1 MISLETRLKILKGV
15 LMVNIITEKG
25 RGIEKDENIK
35 MCVDAAEKSGED
47 SLNLDEWIDWLRR
60 EVRYATGKMS
70 AEERAQYEEEKEE
83 EGRQLAE
90 REYEYD
96 AAYARSYREEHY
108 RDEWDDRLDDIARS
122 VGATRF

>member
-15 LMVNIITEKG
+15 LMVNLITQKE
-25 RGIEKDENIK
+25 RRTKDEDIK
-35 MCVDAAEKSGED
+35 MYLDAAEKSGED

-70 AEERAQYEEEKEE
+70 AEERAQYEAEKEE

-96 AAYARSYREEHY
+96 AAYARSCREERYH
-108 RDEWDDRLDDIARS
+108 RDEWDDRWADIARS
-122 VGATRF
+122 VGATHF